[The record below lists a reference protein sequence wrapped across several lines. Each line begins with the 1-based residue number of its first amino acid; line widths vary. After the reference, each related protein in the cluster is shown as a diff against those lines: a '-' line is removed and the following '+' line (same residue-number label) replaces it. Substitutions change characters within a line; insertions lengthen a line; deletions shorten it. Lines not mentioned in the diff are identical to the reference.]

1 MANGNGKRKR
11 RKRLIWAAAIVLV
24 LGGTGYGL
32 KAAFKP
38 DNKIDPSKLATIERG
53 DIARSV
59 VATGKI
65 EPLAKVEVKSKA
77 SGIVKRIF
85 VHYSDWVKTGQVL
98 VELDK
103 EDLQARVR
111 ESKAALMAAQAAQQA
126 AEATYERNKVEAEAP
141 DLPFLKSNLDRAR
154 QLKSQGLIAQSLF
167 EDSERAYQLAAN
179 KQMTAIRNIAVSR
192 ADIARAKAQVAQA
205 QATLDQADED
215 LRNSTIVSPMDGIVL
230 SRDVEVGDAVS
241 SILVLG
247 SQATKLF
254 TLGDVSDVYVL
265 GKVDEADIGK
275 VYLGQ
280 PARIVVESFK
290 DKKFYGKVT
299 KISPLGVEKD
309 NVTTFEVR
317 VSIRNPGG
325 ELKANMSA
333 NAEIILEEKKN
344 VLLVPESAV
353 IYDKQRA
360 ASLEMP
366 DPNTEKGRRQ
376 VAVKLGISNGVKTE
390 LVSGAQAGDKVI
402 LQWGARHVVSR
413 FARGHLPDSV
423 GAQAAHF
430 PHDVRHRLGHH
441 LDHADG
447 GRRRGPARRAAES
460 GRQLRQ
466 GHPDRAR
473 GPHQPSGGRIARR
486 AAHLFHRHGS
496 RVHQEGSHGLRRR
509 DARAGEQP
517 ADPHRV

>member
-1 MANGNGKRKR
+1 MANGSNGRKNGR
-11 RKRLIWAAAIVLV
+11 RRRRFIWMGALVVL
-24 LGGTGYGL
+24 LGGAFFGV
-32 KAAFKP
+32 KAALKP
-38 DNKIDPSKLATIERG
+38 NNQIDPSKLAMVEKG

-77 SGIVKRIF
+77 SGLVKQVF
-85 VHYSDWVKTGQVL
+85 VHYSDWVKKGQVL

-103 EDLQARVR
+103 EELLAQVR
-111 ESKAALMAAQAAQQA
+111 ESRAALLAAQAAA
-126 AEATYERNKVEAEAP
+126 DSAEATYEKNKVEAEAP
-141 DLPFLKSNLDRAR
+141 DLPFLKANMDRAH
-154 QLKSQGLIAQSLF
+154 QLKSQGLIAQAVL
-167 EDSERAYQLAAN
+167 EDAERTYQTALN
-179 KQMTAIRNIAVSR
+179 KQMTALRNISVSR
-192 ADIARAKAQVAQA
+192 AEIARAKAGIAQA
-205 QATLDQADED
+205 QATLDRADEN

-247 SQATKLF
+247 SQADKIM

-290 DKKFYGKVT
+290 DKKFVGKVT

-317 VSIRNPGG
+317 VSIRNPSG

-353 IYDKQRA
+353 VYDRQRHT
-360 ASLEMP
+360 SLEVP
-366 DPNTEKGRRQ
+366 DLANEKGRRQ
-376 VAVKLGISNGVKTE
+376 VACKLGISNGVKTE
-390 LVSGAQAGDKVI
+390 LISGLKEGEKVI
-402 LQWGARHVVSR
+402 LQ
-413 FARGHLPDSV
+413 
-423 GAQAAHF
+423 
-430 PHDVRHRLGHH
+430 
-441 LDHADG
+441 
-447 GRRRGPARRAAES
+447 
-460 GRQLRQ
+460 
-466 GHPDRAR
+466 
-473 GPHQPSGGRIARR
+473 
-486 AAHLFHRHGS
+486 
-496 RVHQEGSHGLRRR
+496 
-509 DARAGEQP
+509 
-517 ADPHRV
+517 